1 MAISTWTLDKAHS
14 TVEFSIRHMMIS
26 RVKGTFN
33 EFSADIKADPE
44 DLTTAEVS
52 FSIDV
57 ASIDTGNEDRDNHLR
72 SADFFDVEKY
82 PTLTFKSTNFEKQGK
97 QYAVTGEVTLHD
109 VTKTET
115 FTVITGGVVK
125 DPMSGAEK
133 AGFSVEGKIN
143 RSDYGLTWNAPLE
156 TGGVVVSDEV
166 KLPWKSKQVKM
177 NNHVC
182 WSYSKKQPDDCL
194 GGCPKSIISA

>member
-14 TVEFSIRHMMIS
+14 EVEFSIRHMMIS

-44 DLTTAEVS
+44 DLTTADIS

-82 PTLTFKSTNFEKQGK
+82 PALTFKSTNIEKQGSH
-97 QYAVTGEVTLHD
+97 YAVTGEVSMHG

-115 FTVITGGVVK
+115 FNVAPGGVVK

-133 AGFSVEGKIN
+133 AGFSVEGTIK

-156 TGGVVVSDEV
+156 TGGVLVSDEV
-166 KLPWKSKQVKM
+166 KIALEIQASK
-177 NNHVC
+177 NE
-182 WSYSKKQPDDCL
+182 
-194 GGCPKSIISA
+194 

>member
-1 MAISTWTLDKAHS
+1 MTISTWTLDKAHS
-14 TVEFSIRHMMIS
+14 EVEFSIRHMMIS

-44 DLTTAEVS
+44 DLTTADIS

-82 PTLTFKSTNFEKQGK
+82 PTLTFKSTNIEKQSGH
-97 QYAVTGEVTLHD
+97 YAVTGDVSMHG

-115 FTVITGGVVK
+115 FSVTPGGVVK

-133 AGFSVEGKIN
+133 AGFSVKGTIK

-166 KLPWKSKQVKM
+166 KIALEIQASK
-177 NNHVC
+177 NE
-182 WSYSKKQPDDCL
+182 
-194 GGCPKSIISA
+194 